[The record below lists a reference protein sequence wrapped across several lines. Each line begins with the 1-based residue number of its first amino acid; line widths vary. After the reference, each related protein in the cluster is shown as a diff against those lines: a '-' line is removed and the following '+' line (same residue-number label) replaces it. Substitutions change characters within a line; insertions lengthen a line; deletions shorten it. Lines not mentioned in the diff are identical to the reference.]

1 MRLVGYN
8 SMGLLGRVGHKA
20 SESDLKKNE
29 LFLGGLNM
37 DHNLSK
43 ITAAARCRPNKPPA
57 RRSIREKG
65 HLGSFGKRSCMLLP
79 VRFWMTPAPDG
90 SKELSL
96 HISYFN
102 VRTFFFPLTF
112 RRIWGAQSPIL
123 LQMPYRTVGI
133 AYCLLIFIVTARRGI
148 DSDAHSGKFRTA
160 STPGTDPIRK
170 VPY

>member
-112 RRIWGAQSPIL
+112 RRIWGSSESHTAADALSNW
-123 LQMPYRTVGI
+123 RH
-133 AYCLLIFIVTARRGI
+133 CLLFIDFYCNCEKRDRQ
-148 DSDAHSGKFRTA
+148 
-160 STPGTDPIRK
+160 
-170 VPY
+170 